1 MASRGELLAAKTK
14 ELTPVGK
21 FSDEAFH
28 TLAALADWLIETDP
42 TSSKRDNTQPVVNQ
56 IQARRRRARK
66 VEAVKQAVGVVL
78 FLILYIVANSVAPT
92 VWTAAGT
99 VPLN

>member
-1 MASRGELLAAKTK
+1 MPSTSEELLEQVTLTAEGRRNLTGLS
-14 ELTPVGK
+14 ELIQEILNPV
-21 FSDEAFH
+21 S
-28 TLAALADWLIETDP
+28 T
-42 TSSKRDNTQPVVNQ
+42 TQPVVNQ
-56 IQARRRRARK
+56 IRPRRRRSRK
-66 VEAVKQAVGVVL
+66 VEAVKQAVGIAL